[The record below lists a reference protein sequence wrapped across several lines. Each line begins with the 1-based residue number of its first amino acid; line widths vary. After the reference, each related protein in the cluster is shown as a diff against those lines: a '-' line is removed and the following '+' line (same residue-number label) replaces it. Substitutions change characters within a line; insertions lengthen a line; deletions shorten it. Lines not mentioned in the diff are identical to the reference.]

1 LTYEKFYSPPIWNKS
16 GRTAIPSIPL
26 ASCLTEIPLLALV
39 VVGTVE
45 LVVLVETG
53 ATVGRLVG
61 GAVAVLLLV
70 LVTVVLVLIIVFDV
84 AVVEKVIEVVDR
96 LLVVE
101 TALVVVALL
110 LVAVGLLVVNN
121 PLDEDVL

>member
-1 LTYEKFYSPPIWNKS
+1 LTYENFYSPPIWNKS

-26 ASCLTEIPLLALV
+26 VSCLTEIPLLALV
-39 VVGTVE
+39 VVGAVE

-70 LVTVVLVLIIVFDV
+70 LTVVLVLIIVFDV